1 MWSEL
6 LIAAN
11 RRQRAVTARLASLL
25 ERLPEQAWL
34 AVLRDAELQA
44 ITDRFYRSDGHLR
57 QREYNLGGLNFLEA
71 RLAREHFA
79 AVGRVLVLGAG
90 AGREAFG
97 LAREGFAVDAVDCNP
112 ALLEAAAAWAEAL
125 DGDAR
130 ARLRL
135 LQRAPGDLTGLEAG
149 YDAVLIGLGAY
160 THVVGRPA
168 RVALLEGLATLAGPE
183 AALLLSF
190 YGTRGGGR
198 GWLLGATRALAR
210 VARNPRIPEPH
221 ERLGDTYDR
230 WFAPGEVEG
239 ELAAAGWRPVEAA
252 ERGLRYLVAR
262 RS

>member
-11 RRQRAVTARLASLL
+11 RRQRAATARLARLL

-34 AVLRDAELQA
+34 AVLREAELQA

-71 RLAREHFA
+71 RLARAHFA
-79 AVGRVLVLGAG
+79 PGGRVLIVGAG

-97 LAREGFAVDAVDCNP
+97 LVRDGFRVDAVECNP
-112 ALLEAAAAWAEAL
+112 ALVEAAETWAGALDAEAQ
-125 DGDAR
+125 G
-130 ARLRL
+130 RLRFL
-135 LQRAPGDLTGLEAG
+135 LRAPGDLDGLEGG
-149 YDAVLIGLGAY
+149 YDAALIGLGAY

-168 RVALLEGLATLAGPE
+168 RIELLRSLAALARAE

-190 YGTRGGGR
+190 YGTAGGGR
-198 GWLLGATRALAR
+198 GWLLGATRVLAR
-210 VARNPRIPEPH
+210 AAGNPRVPEPH

-230 WFAPGEVEG
+230 WFAPGEVEA
-239 ELAAAGWRPVEAA
+239 ELGAAGWSPVEAA

-262 RS
+262 RA